1 MASDKDIK
9 AFCRNSITFSIPL
22 IQLEFSV
29 TYKEAARIVDELVGA
44 GMASLLPDGLN
55 YKYNELLKQKAV
67 RGRKVVTTPDDSASD
82 GVEAAYVEFL
92 KRRASEMAEEK
103 GSGKAND
110 DDDTKEDDG
119 EDAMKKLR
127 VDGLRKCID
136 HGYASVF
143 VVLATL
149 PVNYTQANA
158 IMEWM
163 QNMKYISKTPSN
175 SGTYKLLI
183 TKEQFRKLYGW

>member
-1 MASDKDIK
+1 MASVKDIK

-44 GMASLLPDGLN
+44 GMALLLPDGLN
-55 YKYNELLKQKAV
+55 YKYNELLQQKAV
-67 RGRKVVTTPDDSASD
+67 RGRRIVTTSDEPASD
-82 GVEAAYVEFL
+82 GAEGAYVEFL
-92 KRRASEMAEEK
+92 KRRASEIAEEK

-110 DDDTKEDDG
+110 DTKEVNGD
-119 EDAMKKLR
+119 EAMRKLR
-127 VDGLRKCID
+127 VDGLRKCIER
-136 HGYASVF
+136 GYASVF
-143 VVLATL
+143 VVLAAL
-149 PVNYTQANA
+149 PVNYTEANA

-183 TKEQFRKLYGW
+183 SQEQFRKLYGW

>member
-103 GSGKAND
+103 GRGKVND

-119 EDAMKKLR
+119 EDAMRKLR

-143 VVLATL
+143 VVLAAL
-149 PVNYTQANA
+149 PVNYTEANS

-163 QNMKYISKTPSN
+163 QNMKYISDSPSN

-183 TKEQFRKLYGW
+183 TQEQFRKLYGW